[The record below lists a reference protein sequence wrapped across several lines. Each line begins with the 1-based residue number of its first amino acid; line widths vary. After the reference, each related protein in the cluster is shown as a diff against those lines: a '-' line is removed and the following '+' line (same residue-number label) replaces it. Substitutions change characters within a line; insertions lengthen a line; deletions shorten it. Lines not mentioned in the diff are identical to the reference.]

1 MKFKTRININGKT
14 YRIRIIIDAPKED
27 AQRIMNL
34 IQNSLMQKGM
44 IT

>member
-1 MKFKTRININGKT
+1 MKFKTRIMLNGKI
-14 YRIRIIIDAPKED
+14 YRIRIIIDAPREE

-34 IQNSLMQKGM
+34 IRSSLMQKGM